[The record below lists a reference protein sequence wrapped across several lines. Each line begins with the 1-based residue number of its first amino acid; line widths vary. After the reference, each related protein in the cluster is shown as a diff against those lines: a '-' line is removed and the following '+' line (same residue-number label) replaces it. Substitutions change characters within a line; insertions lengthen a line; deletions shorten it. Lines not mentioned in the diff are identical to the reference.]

1 MGCSCV
7 LSPTHLSLQ
16 VIQLAQFQIRFSP
29 ALANKPK
36 SSKPKNSNE
45 KPFDPF
51 EAPPKGL
58 LIASLP
64 NYNLVLNKFPIIPD
78 HFILATKSFKEQTG
92 LLEEEDLGAVYVC
105 LRAYKDN
112 GKELY
117 GFFNSGEFS
126 GASQA
131 HRHIQFLPV
140 ESMRIGM
147 KEGDK
152 WDVLVDTMTSEP
164 GMFKFDLSYPSG
176 YPSPTSQS
184 LQALKC

>member
-1 MGCSCV
+1 M
-7 LSPTHLSLQ
+7 LSKL
-16 VIQLAQFQIRFSP
+16 
-29 ALANKPK
+29 
-36 SSKPKNSNE
+36 
-45 KPFDPF
+45 
-51 EAPPKGL
+51 
-58 LIASLP
+58 ASLP

-92 LLEEEDLGAVYVC
+92 LLEEEDLGAAYAC

-112 GKELY
+112 GKDLY

-164 GMFKFDLSYPSG
+164 GMFKFDLSYPRDIQVQLLSH
-176 YPSPTSQS
+176 SK
-184 LQALKC
+184 L